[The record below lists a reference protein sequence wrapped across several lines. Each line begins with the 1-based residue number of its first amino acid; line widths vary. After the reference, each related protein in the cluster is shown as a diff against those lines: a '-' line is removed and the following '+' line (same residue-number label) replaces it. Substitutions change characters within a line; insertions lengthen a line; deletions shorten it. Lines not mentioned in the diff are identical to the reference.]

1 MPGADLSISK
11 TADLTRVKTGKKLT
25 YTITVKNEGTADAS
39 DVVVEDALPA
49 GGEGQSVRSAQGTC
63 SPLKTKPDGTVTCN
77 LGSLPSGASATVTI
91 AIKVKV
97 HGPATITNTATVSSS
112 TPECN
117 TANNSAFVTTSVFG
131 RTDSP
136 PCGGCI

>member
-1 MPGADLSISK
+1 MPGADLSIGK
-11 TADLTRVKTGKKLT
+11 TADLTSVKTGKKLT

-49 GGEGQSVRSAQGTC
+49 GGEGQSVSSTQGTC

-97 HGPATITNTATVSSS
+97 HGPATITNTATVTSS

-117 TANNSAFVTTSVFG
+117 TANNSASVTTSVF
-131 RTDSP
+131 
-136 PCGGCI
+136 